1 MSESANSLE
10 LISNLNKVIEKRGLN
25 KTIEI
30 LKKSQQ
36 PEKGLQEQIIKVIK
50 NVICDKFNITEKKL
64 LFGNSRKHNR
74 RWALSF
80 YCYFVYISLNYTQKE
95 ISKIISRTNA
105 CVSKYIK
112 DVLTLSES
120 IKYEKELLDKKE
132 KIEILLKEKITHILR
147 YGE

>member
-50 NVICDKFNITEKKL
+50 DVICNKFNITEKNYCL
-64 LFGNSRKHNR
+64 EIQENTIGDGLYLFI
-74 RWALSF
+74 A
-80 YCYFVYISLNYTQKE
+80 
-95 ISKIISRTNA
+95 
-105 CVSKYIK
+105 
-112 DVLTLSES
+112 TLF
-120 IKYEKELLDKKE
+120 
-132 KIEILLKEKITHILR
+132 ILA
-147 YGE
+147 